1 MDKRLIIID
10 GNSIINRAF
19 YALPDMTNSEGL
31 HTNAVYG
38 FTRMLFKIIDDYKPT
53 HISVAFDKKAP
64 TFRHKE
70 YADYKAGRKK
80 MPDELGQQ
88 LQPLKELLDAFNIH
102 RMEMAGYEADDL
114 IGTVA
119 KMGEDNDFEVYIVT
133 GDKDAIQ
140 LASNKTTTL
149 ITKKG
154 VGEVEEYNYD
164 SVVERYEM
172 TPTQFIDL
180 KGLMG
185 DKSDNIPGVPGI
197 GEKTGIKLIKEFSS
211 IENIIENIDQLKGS
225 VKKKIEENKEQ
236 AIFSKK
242 LATIIRDV
250 PIEISLDELS
260 YGDYDK
266 KAVIE
271 EFKKFGFTTLIKQV
285 LAMDDIEGESTVE
298 EKIELKI
305 SHLDNVLEFKKEVE
319 KTNKLFIKTVSKVG
333 NILEQNLMY
342 VFLSAD
348 GENIYYINDEELEL
362 IKDIIFN
369 EEIKKIGYN
378 LKDDYLAFK
387 PYNIEINNM
396 FFDIAIGEYL
406 IDSKSSTSYECSDIA
421 MKYLTKKIKSQEE
434 LLGKGAKA
442 KKFSDLSL
450 EELSTYFGEI
460 LNTVYNVYPMMEKTF
475 KDMDMEYLFYD
486 VEMPLVEVLGSMEYC
501 GMAVD
506 KNQLNELGNKFKEI
520 ISNLEEEIFS
530 LAGEKFNINSPK
542 QLGVILFE
550 KLELPV
556 IKKTKTG
563 YSTSADVLEK
573 LRDKHEI
580 IDKITEY
587 RQIVKLNST
596 YVEGLLGIINPI
608 SGRIHSS
615 FNQTITTTGRISSTE
630 PNLQNIPVK
639 TEMGRE
645 IRKVFI
651 ADEHSKLVDA
661 DYSQVELRVLAHM
674 SGDKHMIEAF
684 QNDIDI
690 HSKTAS
696 QIFGVDVN
704 DVSSKQ
710 RSEAKAINFGIV
722 YGKTDFGL
730 SQDLNIP
737 VPQAKAYIESY
748 FANYDKIKVFMDDA
762 IKNATDNGY
771 ALTIFN
777 RRRYIPEIN
786 SSNFMVRNQGKRF
799 AMNAPI
805 QGSAAD
811 IIKIAMVNV
820 FTRLKDENLKSRLI
834 LQVHDELIV
843 EAVEEE
849 LDKVC
854 NIVKEEMESAVNLQV
869 HLDVDLNVGDSWF
882 ETK

>member
-19 YALPDMTNSEGL
+19 YALPDMTNSDGL

-53 HISVAFDKKAP
+53 HISVAFDMKAP

-70 YADYKAGRKK
+70 FSEYKAGRKK
-80 MPDELGQQ
+80 MPNELGQQ
-88 LQPLKELLDAFNIH
+88 LQPLKELLDTFNIH
-102 RMEMAGYEADDL
+102 RMEMAGFEADDL

-119 KMGEDNDFEVYIVT
+119 KKAENDDFKVYIVT

-211 IENIIENIDQLKGS
+211 IENLIENTNQLKGS
-225 VKKKIEENKEQ
+225 VKKKIEENKDQ
-236 AIFSKK
+236 AVFSKK
-242 LATIIRDV
+242 LATIITDV

-266 KAVIE
+266 NAVIE
-271 EFKKFGFTTLIKQV
+271 EFKKFGFNTLIKQV
-285 LAMDDIEGESTVE
+285 LAMDGGNEESIVE
-298 EKIELKI
+298 EKIELNINHLEDI
-305 SHLDNVLEFKKEVE
+305 SAFKNEIE

-333 NILEQNLMY
+333 NILEKNLIY
-342 VFLSAD
+342 VFVSAD
-348 GENIYYINDEELEL
+348 GKNIYYINDEELEL
-362 IKDIIFN
+362 IKDIISN

-378 LKDDYLAFK
+378 LKDDYLALK
-387 PYNIEINNM
+387 SYDIQLNNM

-421 MKYLTKKIKSQEE
+421 MKYLTKKIKSKEE

-442 KKFSDLSL
+442 KKFSDLEL
-450 EELSTYFGEI
+450 EELSIYFGEI
-460 LNTVYNVYPMMEKTF
+460 LNIVYNVYPIMEKAF
-475 KDMDMEYLFYD
+475 KEMDMEYLFYD
-486 VEMPLVEVLGSMEYC
+486 VEMPLVEVLGSMEYE

-506 KNQLNELGNKFKEI
+506 KNQLEEIGNKFKEI
-520 ISNLEEEIFS
+520 ISNLEEEIFTM
-530 LAGEKFNINSPK
+530 AGEKFNINSPK

-563 YSTSADVLEK
+563 YSTNADVLEK

-596 YVEGLLGIINPI
+596 YVEGLSNIINPI

-651 ADEHSKLVDA
+651 AKDNCKLVDA

-674 SGDKHMIEAF
+674 SDDEHMIDAF
-684 QNDIDI
+684 QHNMDI

-696 QIFGVDVN
+696 QIFGVDIN
-704 DVSSKQ
+704 DVTSLQ

-730 SQDLNIP
+730 AQDLNIP
-737 VPQAKAYIESY
+737 VPKAKAYIESY
-748 FANYDKIKVFMDDA
+748 FANYDKIKVFMDEA
-762 IKNATDNGY
+762 IKNATDKG
-771 ALTIFN
+771 
-777 RRRYIPEIN
+777 
-786 SSNFMVRNQGKRF
+786 
-799 AMNAPI
+799 
-805 QGSAAD
+805 
-811 IIKIAMVNV
+811 
-820 FTRLKDENLKSRLI
+820 
-834 LQVHDELIV
+834 
-843 EAVEEE
+843 
-849 LDKVC
+849 
-854 NIVKEEMESAVNLQV
+854 
-869 HLDVDLNVGDSWF
+869 
-882 ETK
+882 